1 MPTQKSDRRRRV
13 PPVVAAVVQPVAKRL
28 ARMEALLK
36 EMRHEQ
42 DVKLKRIT
50 AVQRQL
56 EILTEHVRVNSANI
70 RRISQRGKR
79 PVRPISN

>member
-1 MPTQKSDRRRRV
+1 MPTKKSDRRRRV
-13 PPVVAAVVQPVAKRL
+13 PQVVAAVVQPVAKRL
-28 ARMEALLK
+28 ARMEALLN

-50 AVQRQL
+50 AIQGQL
-56 EILTEHVRVNSANI
+56 DTLTDVVRVNSANI
-70 RRISQRGKR
+70 RRISLPRTK